1 LFKSTSVL
9 AGALALCLLAVGQS
23 RAQQHDAPKVEV
35 GGHFTTLEARF
46 LDCFSGCRATSAGGG
61 ARVGYNV
68 TDYFGLEGEVNFF
81 PQRVALGRA
90 TQALFG
96 VKAGKRWR
104 KFGLFVKARPGFV
117 SLSEV
122 STLVGETLITA
133 FDGQQF
139 FLPDFADRRRTLFAA
154 DVGGAVEL
162 YPSRKLLVRVDVGD
176 TSIRYRGKETRQ
188 PSGFSARDLSDGVT
202 HNFQLTTGVAYR
214 FHDPASA
221 DEANPP
227 APHVGTP
234 RYEAG
239 FQYTT
244 LVLNRP
250 ESITSGGVIILFDMS
265 SEVTHDVGGRF
276 TVNLNEHVALE
287 GAVDFLT
294 KAPFIGGST
303 YGTHGVQG
311 QFGVK
316 AGRRFKRVG
325 LFGKARPGFLRFSNV
340 VRQTGTRAET
350 RFFPGETVLIAL
362 FRRGPKTYFEM
373 DVGGVVEFHHGR
385 RIFTRFDLGDTIIR
399 YSGRVAATNSLRF
412 SIFRPPDET
421 KHNFQFSTG
430 VGFRF

>member
-1 LFKSTSVL
+1 L
-9 AGALALCLLAVGQS
+9 VGQS

-46 LDCFSGCRATSAGGG
+46 PDCFGPCGATSAGGG

-81 PQRVALGRA
+81 PQRIALGRA
-90 TQALFG
+90 TQAQFG
-96 VKAGKRWR
+96 AKAGKRWR
-104 KFGLFVKARPGFV
+104 KFGLFAKARPGFV

-122 STLVGETLITA
+122 FTLVGETLVTA
-133 FDGQQF
+133 FNGQQF
-139 FLPDFADRRRTLFAA
+139 FLPDFANRRRTLFAA
-154 DVGGAVEL
+154 DVGGAFEL
-162 YPSRKLLVRVDVGD
+162 YPSRRLLVRVDAGD
-176 TSIRYRGKETRQ
+176 TLIRYRGRETRT
-188 PSGFSARDLSDGVT
+188 PSGFTARDLPDGVA

-214 FHDPASA
+214 FHDPDSA
-221 DEANPP
+221 DETDPP
-227 APHVGTP
+227 APQGGTP

-250 ESITSGGVIILFDMS
+250 ESITSGALIVIFGTP
-265 SEVTHDVGGRF
+265 SEVTHNVGGRF

-287 GAVDFLT
+287 GAVDFMT

-303 YGTHGVQG
+303 YGTDGVQG

-325 LFGKARPGFLRFSNV
+325 VFGKVRPGFLRFSNV
-340 VRQTGTRAET
+340 VRQTGSFAET
-350 RFFPGETVLIAL
+350 RFFPGETVLVAL
-362 FRRGPKTYFEM
+362 FGRGPKTYFET
-373 DVGGVVEFHHGR
+373 DVGGVVEFYHGR
-385 RIFTRFDLGDTIIR
+385 RIFTRLDLGDTIIR
-399 YSGRVAATNSLRF
+399 YSGRVAATGSLRV
-412 SIFRPPDET
+412 SLFRPPDET
-421 KHNFQFSTG
+421 KHNLQFSTG